1 MPKTIRALLLLLVV
15 EALACQ
21 AWAVAI
27 ELRPALLVVPLMERL
42 ARALAQGQ
50 ILLGFLVLATI
61 LHRHCRW
68 RWLGGFAAVYGF
80 TLAAESAGAG
90 LGLLFGSYHFTN
102 MLGFKWFG
110 LVPVLIPLA
119 WFNIAVPSFV
129 AASLA
134 FPRRGGRVIG
144 GASLMVTW
152 DLCADP
158 VVGRGY
164 PFWVWHD
171 PGRYYGIPLS
181 NFATWF
187 LIGLLTMAW
196 LDRLSW
202 ACADAENGRPFLAHY
217 GASLFMVLGLALIYR
232 MGLAVLLSF
241 ALLLAVRGGRRFGWA
256 GTR

>member
-42 ARALAQGQ
+42 ARVLAQGQ
-50 ILLGFLVLATI
+50 ILLGFFVLAVI

-68 RWLGGFAAVYGF
+68 RWLGGFAAVYGLA
-80 TLAAESAGAG
+80 LAAESAGAG
-90 LGLLFGSYHFTN
+90 LGVLFGSCHFTD
-102 MLGFKWFG
+102 MLGFKLFG

-134 FPRRGGRVIG
+134 LSSRTGRVIG
-144 GASLMVTW
+144 GAALMLAW

-158 VVGRGY
+158 IVGRGY

-171 PGRYYGIPLS
+171 PGGYYGVPLS
-181 NFATWF
+181 NFASWF
-187 LIGLLTMAW
+187 LVGLLAMAL
-196 LDRLSW
+196 LDRLPW
-202 ACADAENGRPFLAHY
+202 TRADDESGRPFLAHY
-217 GASLFMVLGLALIYR
+217 GATLFMVMGLALIYR
-232 MGLAVLLSF
+232 MGLAVLPQREHAS
-241 ALLLAVRGGRRFGWA
+241 
-256 GTR
+256 